1 MSETIPVVAV
11 RGDTLSIL
19 RVICN
24 LSLRPQLFQ
33 RSEVP
38 STVPVYVFVRISFT
52 TKGLSF
58 SNQGVIG
65 EAVKN
70 PILVSQELLWLWTEV
85 RVPDE
90 TKSGR
95 GIQLFRKI
103 NAIAAP
109 LLADDKIHA

>member
-1 MSETIPVVAV
+1 
-11 RGDTLSIL
+11 
-19 RVICN
+19 
-24 LSLRPQLFQ
+24 
-33 RSEVP
+33 
-38 STVPVYVFVRISFT
+38 
-52 TKGLSF
+52 
-58 SNQGVIG
+58 
-65 EAVKN
+65 
-70 PILVSQELLWLWTEV
+70 VSQELLWLWTEV